1 VPAREAAA
9 QFKIWAAKNGM
20 LGSDRLIEDRETEL
34 DRSLVGERRAAA
46 ADILQRRHITFIGSN
61 EATNE
66 VVVYTNTRVLQKEL
80 GFLPNEIDDTQVTY
94 LKAAAATIT
103 GRPTPSVGISPYHL
117 RGRRYTCGTSIYVG
131 NMIGAGTLGALVRG
145 SSNNILYGL
154 SNNHVTGGCNYAEPT
169 LPIIAPGSLDVK
181 AGGLDPFTIGHHYQC
196 MPFVDG
202 AELNV
207 DAQSN
212 LDAAIFKI
220 KDEDIVSSMQRSS
233 YDTPT
238 LVMDH
243 SDNMEVQKIGRTTGI
258 TQGKIR
264 ATSAGAEDVEYFIE
278 ETGVKKSVFFD
289 PMFVVTGSPNAFAE
303 MGDSGSLVTHLS
315 SDGNRYAIGIV
326 VAVSKDG
333 VLTYATPICK
343 VLDYFGVALVGGHRI

>member
-1 VPAREAAA
+1 MPTREAAA

-20 LGSDRLIEDRETEL
+20 LGGDRIIEDRETEL
-34 DRSLVGERRAAA
+34 DRSLIGERRAAA

-61 EATNE
+61 EETNE

-80 GFLPNEIDDTQVTY
+80 DFLPKEINDSKVTY
-94 LKAAAATIT
+94 LKATAATIT
-103 GRPTPSVGISPYHL
+103 GRPTPSMGIPPHHQ
-117 RGRRYTCGTSIYVG
+117 RGHRYTCGTSIYIG
-131 NMIGAGTLGALVRG
+131 NMIGAGTFGSLVRG
-145 SSNNILYGL
+145 SDQVLYGL
-154 SNNHVTGGCNYAEPT
+154 SNNHVTGGCNYAEPA
-169 LPIIAPGSLDVK
+169 LPIMASGSLDVK
-181 AGGLDPFTIGHHYQC
+181 AGGLDPFTIGHHFQC

-212 LDAAIFKI
+212 LDAAIFRI
-220 KDEDIVSSMQRSS
+220 KDEDLVSSMQRSI

-238 LVMDH
+238 LIMDH
-243 SDNMEVQKIGRTTGI
+243 MDGMEVQKVGRTTGI
-258 TQGKIR
+258 TQGRIR

-278 ETGVKKSVFFD
+278 ETGVKKVVFFE
-289 PMFVVTGSPNAFAE
+289 PMFVITGSPNAFAE

-326 VAVSKDG
+326 IAVSKDG
-333 VLTYATPICK
+333 ALTYATPIRK
-343 VLDYFGVALVGGHRI
+343 VLEYFDVVLVGGHHI